1 MKYLFFLI
9 MPFIVFSNPQ
19 EDKYLQ
25 RINSHILLND
35 YESALDETLEGLKK
49 NQNSKKLKLKF
60 IECLAYNQDDINA
73 IKYLNTYLKEFP
85 DEIYNQNFLEEISWQ
100 ILYKGA
106 QSTQYQTRLTSAIGS
121 YLTQDVRAVDVIL
134 NFLRDTNAVIRSVA
148 LQLASA
154 YIDNPI
160 KNEVEKLL
168 INEKIW
174 LVKLEV
180 IKACGNMKITS
191 VKKNLEEIISAD
203 NSTYEEKAFATNALI
218 SMSDKINKEDI
229 EKLSKSKKA
238 NLRKLSCDLILSLN
252 ILNVKD
258 ILIDLL
264 NDPISEVRIASL
276 NALSIVYL
284 DNLTKNE
291 TDQIIKKTLNDQDPS
306 VAITSAYFAVLKT
319 DPRGEKLLKKE
330 IFSENIDKARFAASV
345 LAHLKNYSLSLKEEI
360 LKKHNDPYVLVNIAI
375 GLIGERKLLKESSVI
390 LHDFLQKHREKIM
403 VETTK
408 NTLFETLIP
417 SYVKHID
424 QIPNYPESID
434 QMTRLNLFSMLSIVD
449 FAKAKEALIGFLKQK
464 GWGVT
469 GFAAATLLKEG
480 DEDSLEIVRDVI
492 KDKDESI
499 RIQAALVLASIGRDE
514 NVTKI
519 LIDAYK
525 SSPRELKIQI
535 LESLGH
541 IRSKESINFL
551 IETLSEPYQILRV
564 VAASSLIR
572 SLNS

>member
-1 MKYLFFLI
+1 M
-9 MPFIVFSNPQ
+9 
-19 EDKYLQ
+19 
-25 RINSHILLND
+25 
-35 YESALDETLEGLKK
+35 
-49 NQNSKKLKLKF
+49 KLKF